1 MNFNVHQQKLNW
13 SNGKN
18 CLLFF
23 LMNTHFICFPQML
36 TLGLH
41 SKHVQSIWMLLCIT
55 CNTFSHDDVEVLFI
69 FNYRMCVT
77 TRILYYSFR
86 FFSHKLFHTFSR
98 SILAYHILG
107 QWPKVQNKSKFYIY
121 SDITAVREIERKHY
135 CWKFNWFLYLIFRE
149 L

>member
-41 SKHVQSIWMLLCIT
+41 SKHVRSICMLLCIT
-55 CNTFSHDDVEVLFI
+55 CNTFSHDEVEVLFI
-69 FNYRMCVT
+69 FYYRMLSYVWNNIFIYCIIHLEFFLKNYFTHVLDQYWSIIYWDNDPKYKIKAT
-77 TRILYYSFR
+77 TVILQRVVKLKESIIAGILID
-86 FFSHKLFHTFSR
+86 FF
-98 SILAYHILG
+98 I
-107 QWPKVQNKSKFYIY
+107 
-121 SDITAVREIERKHY
+121 
-135 CWKFNWFLYLIFRE
+135 
-149 L
+149 